1 MGDAAPADGSLPPP
15 PLTRLALIAREALE
29 RGAMQDVKQH
39 IVVLGQR
46 RATHANPRLENHTMS
61 VLFKKS
67 PFRPHELQRL
77 HLFAKSNGF
86 EVRLLKQERSRT
98 VVGGLLL
105 S

>member
-1 MGDAAPADGSLPPP
+1 MVSILMGDAAPVDGSLPPP
-15 PLTRLALIAREALE
+15 LLTRLALIAREALE
-29 RGAMQDVKQH
+29 RGGAMQDVKQH

-77 HLFAKSNGF
+77 HLFAKSPG
-86 EVRLLKQERSRT
+86 
-98 VVGGLLL
+98 
-105 S
+105 